1 MAMHGAQC
9 AGYLGHSGS
18 LDVQVKI
25 GGFRQVF
32 GGKFTLEK
40 SVKQCKKSLNVPLTK
55 NFQVEPVPTMAPT
68 KVPSGLGTS
77 GTMPPKGHK

>member
-1 MAMHGAQC
+1 MVMHDAQC

-25 GGFRQVF
+25 GGFRRVLGEKSTF
-32 GGKFTLEK
+32 EK

-68 KVPSGLGTS
+68 KVPSVSGTS
-77 GTMPPKGHK
+77 GTMPPKGIK